1 MLEAF
6 LGAKEPFGL
15 ERFLLR
21 KEEKMSPV
29 VRTVKFIL
37 NVFIAIVA
45 LLCATWWAITI
56 YLLVAYGPLESLT
69 FALGSILLSVLICSM
84 IYHDRP

>member
-1 MLEAF
+1 MLETF
-6 LGAKEPFGL
+6 LGVKEPFGL

>member
-1 MLEAF
+1 LLETF

-21 KEEKMSPV
+21 KEEKMSPA

>member
-1 MLEAF
+1 MLETF
-6 LGAKEPFGL
+6 LGTKEPFGL